1 MDFDQARARLLADRD
16 DIASLLAGAET
27 ASGQEHAAQGE
38 VGDSADSA
46 LALSALG
53 VDDAI
58 AAGLRD
64 KLAAIDRALGR
75 LDEGT
80 YGLSVLSGQP
90 IPEARLEAD
99 PTAELTVEELRA
111 QR

>member
-1 MDFDQARARLLADRD
+1 MDYDQARARLLADRD
-16 DIASLLAGAET
+16 DIASLLADAET
-27 ASGQEHAAQGE
+27 ASGLEHAAQGE

-53 VDDAI
+53 IDDAI
-58 AAGLRD
+58 ATGLRD
-64 KLAAIDRALGR
+64 RLAAIDRALER
-75 LDEGT
+75 LDAGT

-90 IPEARLEAD
+90 IPDARLEAD
-99 PTAELTVEELRA
+99 PAAEFTVEELRA